1 MAEDE
6 AASIV
11 PSRQA
16 AAGFN
21 TGKNAMILE
30 WFDASEAAKIGAEL
44 ADQFAPLDAK
54 RAAMRGDQTASSK
67 RGDNLD
73 VILQRAD
80 REVRGL
86 RLNFYKKAK
95 FANSFRWR
103 LIENGIDPSIAD
115 GVTQQLVLHLSQ
127 DQSKSAKSGDAAPR
141 RADPAKVQHLLEQG
155 NGCLTD
161 GAWAEAVGHYEQLL
175 ELQPRHPEALAQ
187 LGVALFGL
195 GRYAEAERCYRESL
209 EINPMSES
217 TLCNL
222 ATVLQGDPPEAEK
235 YLRQALKLN
244 PKYADARSKLGMSL
258 AFAGRLRE
266 AKGAFQKTLKVD
278 PRHAEALLGL
288 GQIARTEGRFTESES
303 FINRALKVE
312 PKLPGA
318 WAAMNSIR
326 RMTVAD
332 SDWLKG
338 AEEIAASGISL
349 WQEAELRFAIGKYCD
364 DVEDFE
370 RAFENY
376 RRANEL
382 LKKVAQKYDRQ
393 TQSRFADDM
402 IRSHPRE
409 ALTRAADGGSTSMKP
424 VFVLGMPRSGTSL
437 VEQIIASHPSASGAG
452 ELQFWLDAGRANRAE
467 LQQGILADAARK
479 KLAEDYLRVLALHGP
494 DALRVVDKATFN
506 CDYIGLLH
514 SVFPKARIIYMRR
527 DPIDTCLS
535 VYFQNFSPTM
545 TFSMDLTALADYY
558 RVHQR
563 LMKHW
568 LAALPAGTILE
579 VPYEELVADQVAWT
593 HRILDFLELEW
604 DDRCLSFDKTERS
617 VNTASAWQVRQK
629 IYSRSVR
636 RWRHY
641 ERFIGPLKGLRD

>member
-1 MAEDE
+1 
-6 AASIV
+6 
-11 PSRQA
+11 
-16 AAGFN
+16 
-21 TGKNAMILE
+21 MILE
-30 WFDASEAAKIGAEL
+30 WFDASEAAKFGADL
-44 ADQFAPLDAK
+44 ADQFAPQHVTRAGK
-54 RAAMRGDQTASSK
+54 RANQTTPSK
-67 RGDNLD
+67 QADELH

-95 FANSFRWR
+95 FANSFKWR
-103 LIENGIDPSIAD
+103 LIENGVEPLIAD
-115 GVTQQLVLHLSQ
+115 EVTQSLILHLAR
-127 DQSKSAKSGDAAPR
+127 DQTEGAKSSDSAPR
-141 RADPAKVQHLLEQG
+141 RVDPAKMQHLLQQG
-155 NGCLTD
+155 NGCLTR
-161 GAWAEAVGHYEQLL
+161 GEWAQAAVHYEQLL

-187 LGVALFGL
+187 LGVALFSL
-195 GRYAEAERCYRESL
+195 GRYEEAERCYRESL
-209 EINPMSES
+209 EINPMSAS

-235 YLRQALKLN
+235 YLRRALKLN
-244 PKYADARSKLGMSL
+244 PKYADARSKLGLSL

-266 AKGAFQKTLKVD
+266 AKAAFQKALKVD

-288 GQIARTEGRFTESES
+288 GQIARTEGHFAEAES
-303 FINRALKVE
+303 FIKHALKFE

-318 WAAMNSIR
+318 WAATTSIR
-326 RMTVAD
+326 RVTAAD
-332 SDWLKG
+332 GDWLKG

-370 RAFENY
+370 RAFQNY
-376 RRANEL
+376 RRGNEL
-382 LKKVAQKYDRQ
+382 LKKVSQKYDRQ
-393 TQSRFADDM
+393 AQSSFADDM
-402 IRSHPRE
+402 IRSHSRE
-409 ALTRAADGGSTSMKP
+409 ALARAADSGSASMKP

-437 VEQIIASHPSASGAG
+437 VEQIIASHPSARGAG
-452 ELQFWLDAGRANRAE
+452 ELQFWLDTGRAYRTE
-467 LQQGILADAARK
+467 LQQGILDEPVRK
-479 KLAEDYLRVLALHGP
+479 KLADNYLRILARHGR
-494 DALRVVDKATFN
+494 DALGVVDKATFN

-535 VYFQNFSPTM
+535 CYFQNFSATM
-545 TFSMDLTALADYY
+545 SFSMDLTDLADYY

-568 LAALPAGTILE
+568 LTALPTGTVLE

-593 HRILDFLELEW
+593 HRILNFLELEW

-629 IYSRSVR
+629 IYDRSVQ

-641 ERFIGPLKGLRD
+641 ERFIGPLKGLRA

>member
-1 MAEDE
+1 
-6 AASIV
+6 
-11 PSRQA
+11 
-16 AAGFN
+16 
-21 TGKNAMILE
+21 MILE
-30 WFDASEAAKIGAEL
+30 WFDAGEVTKIGADL
-44 ADQFAPLDAK
+44 ADQFAPQHAT
-54 RAAMRGDQTASSK
+54 RAGKHATQSTPSRQGDQ
-67 RGDNLD
+67 LH
-73 VILQRAD
+73 VILERAD

-95 FANSFRWR
+95 FANSFKWR
-103 LIENGIDPSIAD
+103 LIENGVEPSIAD
-115 GVTQQLVLHLSQ
+115 EVTQSLVLHLAR
-127 DQSKSAKSGDAAPR
+127 DQTEGAKSSDPAPR
-141 RADPAKVQHLLEQG
+141 RLDRAKIQQLLDQG
-155 NGCLTD
+155 YKCLSQ
-161 GAWAEAVGHYEQLL
+161 GAFAQAAVHFEQLL
-175 ELQPRHPEALAQ
+175 ELQPHDPEAPAQ

-195 GRYAEAERCYRESL
+195 GRYEEAERCYRESL
-209 EINPMSES
+209 EINPMSAS

-222 ATVLQGDPPEAEK
+222 ATVLQSDPAEAEK
-235 YLRQALKLN
+235 YLRRALQLN
-244 PKYADARSKLGMSL
+244 PKYADARSKLGLSL

-266 AKGAFQKTLKVD
+266 AKAAFQKALKVD

-288 GQIARTEGRFTESES
+288 GQIARTEGHFAEAES
-303 FINRALKVE
+303 FIKRALKVE
-312 PKLPGA
+312 PKLAGA

-326 RMTVAD
+326 RMTSAD

-382 LKKVAQKYDRQ
+382 LKKVAQKYDRG
-393 TQSRFADDM
+393 SHSSFADDI
-402 IRSHPRE
+402 IRGHSRE
-409 ALTRAADGGSTSMKP
+409 ALARAADGGSPSIKP

-437 VEQIIASHPSASGAG
+437 VEQIIASHPSARGAG
-452 ELQFWLDAGRANRAE
+452 ELQFWLDTGLANRTE
-467 LQQGILADAARK
+467 LRQGILGGPVRK
-479 KLAEDYLRVLALHGP
+479 KLAEDYLGILALHGP
-494 DALRVVDKATFN
+494 NALRVVDKATFN

-535 VYFQNFSPTM
+535 VYFQNFSASM
-545 TFSMDLTALADYY
+545 SFSMDLTDLADYY

-568 LAALPAGTILE
+568 LTALPAGTILE
-579 VPYEELVADQVAWT
+579 VPYEELVADQATWT

-604 DDRCLSFDKTERS
+604 DDRCLSFDKTERA

-629 IYSRSVR
+629 IYSRSVQ

-641 ERFIGPLKGLRD
+641 ERFVGPLKGLRG

>member
-1 MAEDE
+1 ML
-6 AASIV
+6 
-11 PSRQA
+11 
-16 AAGFN
+16 
-21 TGKNAMILE
+21 LE
-30 WFDASEAAKIGAEL
+30 WFNAHDAANAGVAL
-44 ADQFAPLDAK
+44 ADSLAPSVAPRTAK
-54 RAAMRGDQTASSK
+54 DTRTQEAGALQA
-67 RGDNLD
+67 
-73 VILQRAD
+73 VLQRAD
-80 REVRGL
+80 REVRTL

-95 FANSFRWR
+95 FANAFKWR
-103 LIENGIDPSIAD
+103 LIENGVEPSIANE
-115 GVTQQLVLHLSQ
+115 VTQSLILHLSQ
-127 DQSKSAKSGDAAPR
+127 DQPKAAKTSDSAPPPLDAN
-141 RADPAKVQHLLEQG
+141 KMQHLLDQG
-155 NGCLTD
+155 NRSLTQ
-161 GAWAEAVGHYEQLL
+161 GAWAQAVVQYEQLL
-175 ELQPRHPEALAQ
+175 ELQPRYPEALAN
-187 LGVALFGL
+187 LGVAFFSL
-195 GRYAEAERCYRESL
+195 GRYEEAERCYRQSL
-209 EINPMSES
+209 EINPMSAS

-222 ATVLQGDPPEAEK
+222 ATVLQSDPPEAEK
-235 YLRQALKLN
+235 YLRLALKLN
-244 PKYADARSKLGMSL
+244 PKYADARSKLGLSL
-258 AFAGRLRE
+258 AVKGRLRE
-266 AKGAFQKTLKVD
+266 AKAAFQKALKVD

-288 GQIARTEGRFTESES
+288 GQIARTEGRFAEAES
-303 FINRALKVE
+303 FIKRALKVE
-312 PKLPGA
+312 PKLAGA

-326 RMTVAD
+326 RMTSAD

-402 IRSHPRE
+402 IRSHSRE
-409 ALTRAADGGSTSMKP
+409 TLARAADSGSASMKP

-437 VEQIIASHPSASGAG
+437 VEQIIASHPSARGAG
-452 ELQFWLDAGRANRAE
+452 ELQFWLDTGRAYRAE
-467 LQQGILADAARK
+467 LQQGVLDEPVRK
-479 KLAEDYLRVLALHGP
+479 KLAEDYLRILALHSP

-514 SVFPKARIIYMRR
+514 SVFPKARIIYTRR
-527 DPIDTCLS
+527 DPVDTCLS
-535 VYFQNFSPTM
+535 CYFQNFSAGM
-545 TFSMDLTALADYY
+545 SFARDLSDLAEYY

-568 LAALPAGTILE
+568 ITVLPAGTILE

-593 HRILDFLELEW
+593 HRILDFLGLEW
-604 DDRCLSFDKTERS
+604 DDRCLSFEKTERA

-629 IYSRSVR
+629 IYSRSVE

-641 ERFIGPLKGLRD
+641 ERFIGPLKGLRA

>member
-1 MAEDE
+1 
-6 AASIV
+6 
-11 PSRQA
+11 
-16 AAGFN
+16 
-21 TGKNAMILE
+21 MILQ

-44 ADQFAPLDAK
+44 ADQFAPQYVT
-54 RAAMRGDQTASSK
+54 RAGKHASQSTPSKEGDE
-67 RGDNLD
+67 LD

-95 FANSFRWR
+95 FANSFKWR
-103 LIENGIDPSIAD
+103 MIENGVEPSIAD
-115 GVTQQLVLHLSQ
+115 EVTQSLILHLAR
-127 DQSKSAKSGDAAPR
+127 DQTEGAKSGDPAHRRLDRAKIQQLLDQGFKCLSQRAFAQAA
-141 RADPAKVQHLLEQG
+141 V
-155 NGCLTD
+155 
-161 GAWAEAVGHYEQLL
+161 HYEQLL
-175 ELQPRHPEALAQ
+175 ELQPDNPEALAQ
-187 LGVALFGL
+187 LGVALFNL
-195 GRYAEAERCYRESL
+195 GRYEEAERCYRESL
-209 EINPMSES
+209 EINPMSAS

-222 ATVLQGDPPEAEK
+222 ATVLQSDPPEAEK
-235 YLRQALKLN
+235 YLRRALKLN
-244 PKYADARSKLGMSL
+244 PKYADARSKLGLSL

-266 AKGAFQKTLKVD
+266 AKAAFQKALKVE

-288 GQIARTEGRFTESES
+288 GQIARTEGRFAEAES
-303 FINRALKVE
+303 FIKRALKVE
-312 PKLPGA
+312 PKLPNA
-318 WAAMNSIR
+318 WAATNSIR

-382 LKKVAQKYDRQ
+382 LKKVAQKYDQ
-393 TQSRFADDM
+393 HTQSSFADGM
-402 IRSHPRE
+402 IRSHSRE
-409 ALTRAADGGSTSMKP
+409 ALARAADGGSASMKP

-437 VEQIIASHPSASGAG
+437 VEQIIASHPSARGAG
-452 ELQFWLDAGRANRAE
+452 ELQFWLDTGRAHRAE
-467 LQQGILADAARK
+467 LQQGILGDPVRN
-479 KLAEDYLRVLALHGP
+479 KLAEDYLGILALHGP

-535 VYFQNFSPTM
+535 CYFQNFSPSMNFT
-545 TFSMDLTALADYY
+545 MDLTDLADYY

-568 LAALPAGTILE
+568 LTALPAGTILE

-629 IYSRSVR
+629 IYGRSVQ

-641 ERFIGPLKGLRD
+641 ERFIGPLKGLRA